1 MHTRKYAPFV
11 VAAAALMFLL
21 ATGIAAVTNSGG
33 TDQVPTG
40 LPNVTPDP
48 TGADE
53 WMYLQR
59 ANADGSIPDAAV
71 NEAIAQS
78 KAAGLA
84 SQGSPATDQVWAE
97 LGPSNIGGRIR
108 DVAADPSTEDVV
120 YAATG
125 SGGLWRSGDGGQTLA
140 PAWDSQ
146 LPQSMG
152 AVAVDSKGVVWAG
165 TGEVD
170 HGGGSAYYGKG
181 IYKSTDDGAT
191 WTNMG
196 LEDGDTIGQIVIDPR
211 NDDRVFVAVMGALH
225 DTLPARG
232 LFLTEDGGATWTR
245 VIVPETASTGAIDV
259 TINKTNPNIMLATT
273 WDKIRDEKSRI
284 YGPHSY
290 VYRSTDG
297 GHTWANVHNAPLPQS
312 ETDPALQ
319 TPDNLVGRMGVDFSD
334 SDPNRAYLI
343 SSTARGNF
351 NGFFTS
357 ADAGATWTEVPQTPL
372 PNGQLQLQQISGG
385 FAWWFGRVYVDPV
398 NPLHV
403 FVAGVNLAESLD
415 GGLTWTTSNNIHVD
429 QHGLEWDPF
438 KPNRVFVGN
447 DGGFYR
453 SDENGRA
460 RGVWFKTPRLPVTQF
475 YAMDVSVQDGRR
487 VNAGSQDNNSLR
499 SWASDNTVNGDWF
512 PYVGG
517 DGMMNRID
525 PTNDRK
531 FYGCS
536 QNGGCRGFAP
546 GAPGNGFSMTIPGLR
561 KNWVAPLEFAANPR
575 FVFGASE
582 FVSRM
587 DTEPAVLPR
596 VWQQISPDLTDGPE
610 LPRAPGFG
618 TITALGTTTADP
630 NLVYAGSDSGRMWVS
645 RNAMAPAVE
654 VTWQELQSPLFPGR
668 WVTRITV
675 DPDNPNVAWATFSGW
690 RSGESYPHVLM
701 TSDGGNTWVDIVGK
715 RVPQAPVNDVIRHP
729 SKPKWLFIATDVGVF
744 RTTNLGNTWIK
755 VGANLPLVPI
765 NDIDLPAGSDT
776 LYAATYGRSVWTTSL
791 ADIS

>member
-21 ATGIAAVTNSGG
+21 VSAIGAVTKSNG
-33 TDQVPTG
+33 TNDVATA
-40 LPNVTPDP
+40 LAVATPDP
-48 TGADE
+48 TGAEE
-53 WMYLQR
+53 WLYLQR

-78 KAAGLA
+78 KAAGEA
-84 SQGSPATDQVWAE
+84 SQGSPSTDQVWAE
-97 LGPSNIGGRIR
+97 LGPSNIGGRVR
-108 DVAADPSTEDVV
+108 DLAPDPTTKDVV
-120 YAATG
+120 YVATG
-125 SGGLWRSGDGGQTLA
+125 SGGLWRSADGGQTLA
-140 PAWDSQ
+140 TAWDSQ

-225 DTLPARG
+225 DTQPTRG
-232 LFLTEDGGATWTR
+232 LFMTENGGNTWTR
-245 VIVPETASTGAIDV
+245 VLVPETASTGAIDV
-259 TINKTNPNIMLATT
+259 SINKTNPDVMLATT

-438 KPNRVFVGN
+438 TPGRVFVGN

-536 QNGGCRGFAP
+536 Q
-546 GAPGNGFSMTIPGLR
+546 
-561 KNWVAPLEFAANPR
+561 
-575 FVFGASE
+575 
-582 FVSRM
+582 
-587 DTEPAVLPR
+587 
-596 VWQQISPDLTDGPE
+596 
-610 LPRAPGFG
+610 
-618 TITALGTTTADP
+618 
-630 NLVYAGSDSGRMWVS
+630 
-645 RNAMAPAVE
+645 
-654 VTWQELQSPLFPGR
+654 
-668 WVTRITV
+668 
-675 DPDNPNVAWATFSGW
+675 
-690 RSGESYPHVLM
+690 
-701 TSDGGNTWVDIVGK
+701 
-715 RVPQAPVNDVIRHP
+715 
-729 SKPKWLFIATDVGVF
+729 
-744 RTTNLGNTWIK
+744 
-755 VGANLPLVPI
+755 
-765 NDIDLPAGSDT
+765 
-776 LYAATYGRSVWTTSL
+776 
-791 ADIS
+791 